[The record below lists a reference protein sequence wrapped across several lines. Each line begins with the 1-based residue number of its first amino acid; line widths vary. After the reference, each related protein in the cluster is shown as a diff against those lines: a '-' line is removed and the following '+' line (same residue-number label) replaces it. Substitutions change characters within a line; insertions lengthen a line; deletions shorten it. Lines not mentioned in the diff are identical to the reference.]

1 MKNQE
6 RYINE
11 QVVNQIL
18 KNINSLK
25 TLVLGGNIY

>member
-18 KNINSLK
+18 ENINSLK